1 MTRAWK
7 DWKTLVR
14 RDAIAEVRA
23 AGAAPNLPAT
33 VCAALV
39 SLSYKDQE
47 DDLQAAMTA
56 PGWRYLGDA
65 SPEESGYDGAALLHE
80 PSGTLIALNRG
91 TELSRSLSDV
101 AQTVAA
107 AILDLDLGQIHDAVT
122 FAASAWI
129 DPAAEAP
136 KRFKA
141 LGHSLGGGLAEAQVA
156 FLPDAVRAAGG
167 QPPVSISGLG
177 IASVG
182 FKDALRGFGER
193 RGWALQHAR
202 VAEAM
207 THFLRKEDVVERL
220 RFTDR
225 IGSRTFIASAYET
238 QFLTADNGRSRV
250 WKIEPD
256 EIRNHEPLLY
266 YRFLGVDEDLHLVW
280 RWSRSKDVQ
289 TRAGAKP
296 QSYQRT
302 QPPDADL

>member
-1 MTRAWK
+1 MTQAWK
-7 DWKTLVR
+7 DWTAQAR
-14 RDAIAEVRA
+14 RQAITEVRA
-23 AGAAPNLPAT
+23 AGGAPNLPPT
-33 VCAALV
+33 VCAALIC
-39 SLSYKDQE
+39 LSYKDQE
-47 DDLQAAMTA
+47 SDLQAAMTA

-65 SPEESGYDGAALLHE
+65 SPEDSGYDGAALLHA

-107 AILDLDLGQIHDAVT
+107 AVLDLDLGQIHDAVT
-122 FAASAWI
+122 FAADAWI
-129 DPAAEAP
+129 KSGDAAP
-136 KRFKA
+136 MRFKA

-156 FLPDAVRAAGG
+156 FVADAIRAAGG
-167 QPPVSISGLG
+167 QPPVSISGMGL
-177 IASVG
+177 ASVG
-182 FKDALRGFGER
+182 FKDALRDFGAR
-193 RGWALQHAR
+193 RGWTLQHAR

-207 THFLRKEDVVERL
+207 THFLRREDVVERL

-238 QFLTADNGRSRV
+238 QFLTADNGRGRV

-266 YRFLGVDEDLHLVW
+266 YRFLGVDDDMHLVW

-289 TRAGAKP
+289 TRAGDKP
-296 QSYQRT
+296 QPYQRT
-302 QPPDADL
+302 QPPDEDL